1 MNALISI
8 ACFIAGI
15 AVGGQI
21 SNKALRSHQVHGAQ
35 PMPSPTTIRAI
46 SAVTF
51 ALVGF
56 QTGWSMRLVPF
67 LVLAGALVAV
77 SIIDWCQQRIP
88 SIIVKPAF
96 AASVASLMFLSAVG
110 EPGSLT
116 LALLGSLA
124 FSGLLGVIHLLSPAG
139 MGMGDVRLAALL
151 GLFVGWLSSDWM
163 DTGWNL
169 GFVLL
174 LASIIGLT
182 GVAVSAGR
190 TRGSSA
196 TRSLL
201 AMRHVRVPF
210 GPALS
215 LATGVLILGSF

>member
-1 MNALISI
+1 MTVLISMT
-8 ACFIAGI
+8 CFIAGI
-15 AVGGQI
+15 AVGSQI
-21 SNKALRSHQVHGAQ
+21 NKQALRSHQLHGGQAV
-35 PMPSPTTIRAI
+35 PSPITIRAI

-56 QTGWSMRLVPF
+56 QTGWSMRLIP
-67 LVLAGALVAV
+67 LLLLAGALLAV

-88 SIIVKPAF
+88 SVIVKPAF
-96 AASVASLMFLSAVG
+96 AASVASLLLLSAVG

-124 FSGLLGVIHLLSPAG
+124 FSGLLGVIHLLNPSA
-139 MGMGDVRLAALL
+139 MGMGDVRLSALL
-151 GLFVGWLSSDWM
+151 GLFVGWLSSDWL
-163 DTGWNL
+163 DTGWRL

-174 LASIIGLT
+174 LASTIGLV
-182 GVAVSAGR
+182 GIAVSAGR
-190 TRGSSA
+190 TRGSPAS
-196 TRSLL
+196 RSLL

-215 LATGVLILGSF
+215 LATGVVILGSF